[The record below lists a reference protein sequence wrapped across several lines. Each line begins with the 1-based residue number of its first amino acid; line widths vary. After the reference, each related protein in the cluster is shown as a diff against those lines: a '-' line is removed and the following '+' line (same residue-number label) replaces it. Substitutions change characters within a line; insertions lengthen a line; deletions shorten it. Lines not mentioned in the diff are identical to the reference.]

1 MGEHL
6 RSLGVA
12 RTDRIISVPDP
23 SPNITLSLMDVRGFT
38 DLYDDGLS
46 GDERIAAY
54 VLQGANVLVCN
65 DEDWY
70 SAHSNSPWLT
80 APLSRHHSFRLFDLN
95 ASAAFVG
102 SVLISEP

>member
-1 MGEHL
+1 
-6 RSLGVA
+6 
-12 RTDRIISVPDP
+12 
-23 SPNITLSLMDVRGFT
+23 MDVRGFT

-70 SAHSNSPWLT
+70 SAQAKSPWLT
-80 APLSRHHSFRLFDLN
+80 APLSQYHSFRLFDLR
-95 ASAAFVG
+95 ASEGFVG
-102 SVLISEP
+102 SVLISKP